1 MHACKGQQVGRPVE
15 LPVGFEMVVMT
26 RMSGRTLAV
35 SFAFPARRVVTVR
48 MSMLEGSVPVMFAC
62 RARL

>member
-1 MHACKGQQVGRPVE
+1 
-15 LPVGFEMVVMT
+15 
-26 RMSGRTLAV
+26 MSMSERAMAV
-35 SFAFPARRVVTVR
+35 RFDFPACRLVMMG